1 MPRFNY
7 TARDA
12 SGQQVRDS
20 VEAASRKE
28 ALRVLASRRLQPI
41 ELNEVNGIA
50 TKQPIVAGAARQAA
64 PRARDLLPFFT
75 ALTELTASGMS
86 PGEAVRLLAMRV
98 KEPRL
103 KALCTAI
110 WEDLKEGQT
119 LSRAMEGLP
128 EVFDVQAVNMVR
140 AGEATGNLHEVLQR
154 LIVHHEEQRDLR
166 RRIATAMSYPAFV
179 GLGAIGLILLFVF
192 FLMPKLQGLL
202 TSLGGE
208 MPWSTRLLVNVSE
221 FLVSYGWLVIPV
233 VVILVVGLWRWRKTK
248 QGREIIDA
256 QTVKLPLVRNW
267 VIDTG
272 VLVFVQT
279 LAVLLE
285 NGINTVEALR
295 LTERTVNNLTMRAAL
310 RQATDR
316 VMEGDSLSA
325 ALTRTKFFPDLV
337 LDRLAVGEST
347 GKLAPSL
354 RDISR
359 HYSQQHTR
367 RLERFIGITAN
378 GVLLSAFA
386 FVGFLAFAIVSAV
399 LKVSSSF
406 QF

>member
-7 TARDA
+7 TARDP
-12 SGQQVRDS
+12 SGTQVSDS
-20 VEAASRKE
+20 VEAASRKV
-28 ALRVLASRRLQPI
+28 ALRILASRQLQPI
-41 ELNEVNGIA
+41 DLSEVDLA
-50 TKQPIVAGAARQAA
+50 VSKKTTAGVPRQAA

-103 KALCTAI
+103 KTLCTTI

-119 LSRAMEGLP
+119 LSGAMEGMP
-128 EVFDVQAVNMVR
+128 QVFDVQAVNMVR
-140 AGEATGNLHEVLQR
+140 AGEATGNLGEVLQR
-154 LIVHHEEQRDLR
+154 LITHHEEQRDLR
-166 RRIATAMSYPAFV
+166 RRIATAMTYPAFV
-179 GLGAIGLILLFVF
+179 GLGALGLILLFVF

-208 MPWSTRLLVNVSE
+208 MPWSTQLLVTVSN
-221 FLVSYGWLVIPV
+221 FLVSYGWVVIPALL
-233 VVILVVGLWRWRKTK
+233 ILGLSLWRWRKTPS
-248 QGREIIDA
+248 GRAIIDA
-256 QTVKLPLVRNW
+256 QTVKLPLIRNW
-267 VIDTG
+267 VVDTG

-310 RQATDR
+310 RVATDR
-316 VMEGDSLSA
+316 VLEGDNLSA
-325 ALTRTKFFPDLV
+325 ALARTGFFPDLV

-347 GKLAPSL
+347 GKLAPCL

-359 HYSQQHTR
+359 HYSQRHTQ

-378 GVLLSAFA
+378 GVLLAAFA

>member
-7 TARDA
+7 TARDS
-12 SGQQVRDS
+12 SGRQVRDT
-20 VEAASRKE
+20 VEATSRKV
-28 ALRVLASRRLQPI
+28 ALRMLASRQLQPI
-41 ELNEVNGIA
+41 ELSETTA
-50 TKQPIVAGAARQAA
+50 TIDQKKPGAGGARQAT

-98 KEPRL
+98 KDPRL
-103 KALCTAI
+103 KTLCATI

-119 LSRAMEGLP
+119 LSQAMEGISQ
-128 EVFDVQAVNMVR
+128 VFDAQAINMVR
-140 AGEATGNLHEVLQR
+140 AGEATGNLNEVLLR
-154 LIVHHEEQRDLR
+154 LIHHYEEQGELR
-166 RRIATAMSYPAFV
+166 RRLATAMAYPAFV
-179 GLGAIGLILLFVF
+179 VLGALGLILLFVF

-202 TSLGGE
+202 DSLGGE
-208 MPWSTRLLVNVSE
+208 MPWSTKLLIASSDFVVG
-221 FLVSYGWLVIPV
+221 YGWLAIPIVIV
-233 VVILVVGLWRWRKTK
+233 LAISVWRWRQTPN
-248 QGREIIDA
+248 GREVIDA
-256 QTVKLPLVRNW
+256 QTVKLPLIRTW
-267 VIDTG
+267 VVDTG

-316 VMEGDSLSA
+316 VMEGDSLSV
-325 ALTRTKFFPDLV
+325 ALTRTGFFPDLV

-359 HYSQQHTR
+359 HYSQRHAR
-367 RLERFIGITAN
+367 RLESFIGITAN
-378 GVLLSAFA
+378 GVLLAAFA

>member
-1 MPRFNY
+1 MARFNY
-7 TARDA
+7 TARD
-12 SGQQVRDS
+12 STGRQVRDT
-20 VEAASRKE
+20 VEAASRKA
-28 ALRVLASRRLQPI
+28 ALRLLSTRQLQPI
-41 ELNEVNGIA
+41 ELSETTA
-50 TKQPIVAGAARQAA
+50 TSAQKKPTSIVARKVA
-64 PRARDLLPFFT
+64 PRAKDLLPFFT
-75 ALTELTASGMS
+75 ALTELTTSGMS
-86 PGEAVRLLAMRV
+86 SGEAVRLLAMRV
-98 KEPRL
+98 KDPRL
-103 KALCTAI
+103 KALCGEI
-110 WEDLKEGQT
+110 WIDLKEGQT
-119 LSRAMEGLP
+119 LSQAMEGMPL
-128 EVFDVQAVNMVR
+128 VFDVQAVNMVR
-140 AGEATGNLHEVLQR
+140 AGEATGNLGEVLQR
-154 LIVHHEEQRDLR
+154 LISHYEEQRELR
-166 RRIATAMSYPAFV
+166 RRIATAMAYPAFV
-179 GLGAIGLILLFVF
+179 VLGAFGLILLFVF

-202 TSLGGE
+202 NSLGGE
-208 MPWSTRLLVNVSE
+208 MPWSTQLLVVSSG

-233 VVILVVGLWRWRKTK
+233 MIILGLALWRWRQTTN
-248 QGREIIDA
+248 GRAIIDA
-256 QTVKLPLVRNW
+256 QTVKLPLIRNW

-279 LAVLLE
+279 LTVLLE

-316 VMEGDSLSA
+316 VLEGESLSA
-325 ALTRTKFFPDLV
+325 ALTRTGFFPDLV

-359 HYSQQHTR
+359 HYSQRHAR
-367 RLERFIGITAN
+367 RLESFIGITAN
-378 GVLLSAFA
+378 GVLMAAFA